1 MAAIPAGT
9 VWVCLKRARTRS
21 IFAACFIY
29 TAIDSFLFLI
39 IYVALSRMQF
49 WLMQYPIGEALLP
62 LAPTKVD
69 RIRVDVRVQ
78 ERDRGIEGRMRSR
91 ATIGVALCL
100 GCWLVAACA
109 WPQTIP
115 TGDSPQVTLLP
126 PGSTQTPGPLTDAE
140 AIALAGEEL
149 VSREVDPHTATITI
163 GSEPRRAS
171 IRYSSSYSVDGP
183 AFQAQTVLVTL
194 GVSRVMARVQPPI
207 DGGARVAVL
216 PDEEG
221 EVGLRVTV
229 IDGTSLEAWANGSI
243 SDQDFVSGWTVGT
256 GTRE

>member
-1 MAAIPAGT
+1 VGTISGHGCHTRGHRVGLPEACAHQVYLCCLLHLHSDRLFPIPDHLCSSFQDA
-9 VWVCLKRARTRS
+9 VLVDAVPYWRS
-21 IFAACFIY
+21 IAAAC
-29 TAIDSFLFLI
+29 TDQGRS
-39 IYVALSRMQF
+39 
-49 WLMQYPIGEALLP
+49 YP
-62 LAPTKVD
+62 
-69 RIRVDVRVQ
+69 
-78 ERDRGIEGRMRSR
+78 RGRSC
-91 ATIGVALCL
+91 A
-100 GCWLVAACA
+100 CWLVAACA

-126 PGSTQTPGPLTDAE
+126 PGSTQTPSPTPGTLTDAE

-149 VSREVDPHTATITI
+149 VSRGVDPHTATITI

-243 SDQDFVSGWTVGT
+243 SHQDFVSGWTVGT